1 MTRLEW
7 LRRAG
12 RALCDMGIEDGMQE
26 ALHALSCFLSCE
38 ISALYLR
45 GDSEVPEEIA
55 GRMEDMI
62 RRRRTGEPLAY
73 ILGERYFMG
82 LRFLVG
88 PDVLIPRQET
98 ELLAEKAIAWCKA
111 EGRPV
116 RVLDMCTGSGCLAVS
131 VAKLAGA
138 QVTAC
143 DISRRALAVAEKNA
157 EENGAEV
164 EFIASDLFAK
174 VEGTFDLIVS
184 NPPYVSREEY
194 AGLMREVR
202 EHEPETALL
211 AEENGLA
218 FYRRIAREAGEYLRR
233 GGGLFLEI
241 GAQQGAVVKEILR
254 ENGFGDIVIL
264 PDYAGRDRMALCRRE
279 I

>member
-62 RRRRTGEPLAY
+62 RRRGTGEPLAY

-82 LRFLVG
+82 LRFSVG

-111 EGRPV
+111 QGRPV

-157 EENGAEV
+157 
-164 EFIASDLFAK
+164 
-174 VEGTFDLIVS
+174 
-184 NPPYVSREEY
+184 
-194 AGLMREVR
+194 
-202 EHEPETALL
+202 
-211 AEENGLA
+211 
-218 FYRRIAREAGEYLRR
+218 
-233 GGGLFLEI
+233 
-241 GAQQGAVVKEILR
+241 
-254 ENGFGDIVIL
+254 
-264 PDYAGRDRMALCRRE
+264 
-279 I
+279 